1 LNLLENRGMKKASK
15 SYKVIIDSNIWI
27 SFLIGKSL
35 KGLQNHLN
43 SDDIIIATCDEQIQE
58 LVDVFKKPKIK
69 KHLSQEQVDDFM
81 ELLVESSEKVKLKTK
96 SNICRDSKDNYLVS
110 LSIDSKANYL
120 ITGDL
125 DLLELKQIGITKILK
140 YSDFQKIFDL

>member
-1 LNLLENRGMKKASK
+1 MKKASK

-35 KGLQNHLN
+35 KGLQNYLN
-43 SDDIIIATCDEQIQE
+43 SEDIIITICDEQIHE

-69 KHLSQEQVDDFM
+69 KYFSQEQVDDFL
-81 ELLVESSEKVKLKTK
+81 ELLVDSSEKVILKTK
-96 SNICRDSKDNYLVS
+96 SDICRDSKDNYIVS
-110 LSIDSKANYL
+110 LCIDSKANYL

-125 DLLELKQIGITKILK
+125 DLLELKQIGVTAVLK
-140 YSDFQKIFDL
+140 FSDFQKILNL